1 MPNGCLHQG
10 RDEVVAE
17 PEPEKCE
24 MADDAFAAVHVA
36 VVALVGAP
44 VGVAAVV
51 VVVVAAAAAVA
62 AAVVAAAAAAAA
74 AVAAAVVMT
83 CWLYGGSLA
92 NESPSEPVLKVNRLG
107 SDTKMFQCLVSSRSF
122 AAFSPFLNLF
132 RYSVYVPKRLA
143 RYTR

>member
-62 AAVVAAAAAAAA
+62 AAVVAAAAAAVPAAAESLFSTDRLFSAWSGACSSITFAA
-74 AVAAAVVMT
+74 AVER
-83 CWLYGGSLA
+83 SLC
-92 NESPSEPVLKVNRLG
+92 NK
-107 SDTKMFQCLVSSRSF
+107 
-122 AAFSPFLNLF
+122 
-132 RYSVYVPKRLA
+132 SV
-143 RYTR
+143 